1 MYSRQELDS
10 LAEAVLETEVGIL
23 ADEIYEN
30 FCYGDIKPTT
40 FAAIRPG
47 LIDRTITISGV
58 SKTYAMTGWR
68 IGWAIAPEP
77 IARFMGDVQSQETSN
92 ACSVSQ
98 WAAIEAIDGP
108 QNSVAEMRAEFARRR
123 SYILDRIER
132 LPGVHCL
139 PPEGAFFAFMN
150 ISRHFGRCMG
160 GELITDSTAFCMA
173 ALKSAHVALVMGS
186 AFGVEG
192 YVRLSFATNMATLE
206 RGFNAL
212 DRFLST

>member
-1 MYSRQELDS
+1 
-10 LAEAVLETEVGIL
+10 
-23 ADEIYEN
+23 
-30 FCYGDIKPTT
+30 
-40 FAAIRPG
+40 
-47 LIDRTITISGV
+47 
-58 SKTYAMTGWR
+58 
-68 IGWAIAPEP
+68 
-77 IARFMGDVQSQETSN
+77 MGDVQSQETSN